1 MSRKV
6 EDVNCLSS
14 FYYSQS
20 LPIQFL
26 PNNPVGLSSLQTP
39 ERWISSFRALINLG
53 LFLPGA
59 SCWHKAEV
67 CQQDIKSNDRFLIKV
82 FLALKKRHLRNR
94 PFLPEMLIC
103 KNATM
108 ELQQPSCDRKQSLP
122 TCCERQRDDENSAWS
137 WRCCG
142 AHALTLTHSHDREH
156 EPTRISHSQRDFL
169 LPDGD
174 LQN

>member
-103 KNATM
+103 KNATV
-108 ELQQPSCDRKQSLP
+108 ELQQRPAIGSRVCRHAVRGRERREQCVVLEVLWSSCA
-122 TCCERQRDDENSAWS
+122 N
-137 WRCCG
+137 
-142 AHALTLTHSHDREH
+142 THTFS
-156 EPTRISHSQRDFL
+156 
-169 LPDGD
+169 
-174 LQN
+174 